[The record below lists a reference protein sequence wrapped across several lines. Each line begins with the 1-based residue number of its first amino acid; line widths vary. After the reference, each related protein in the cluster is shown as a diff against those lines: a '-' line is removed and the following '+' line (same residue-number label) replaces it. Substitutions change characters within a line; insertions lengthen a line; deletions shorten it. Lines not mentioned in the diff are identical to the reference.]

1 MPARNPTLHGATQD
15 PASSG
20 ASVHRPPRARLVD
33 RIEFITS
40 YVTAKSVIDLGFV
53 DESRMVSKQAIGT
66 WLHATV
72 ARNAFSAVGI
82 DSDPDGVTLA
92 RELGYEA
99 HAADC
104 EDREALAGLGLEPA
118 DVVVAGEL
126 IEHLDQPGR
135 FLEAITVLIK
145 PTGTLLITTPNAL
158 SMTNF
163 LGSLMRR
170 EFVNPDHVSWF
181 SWHTLRTLL
190 GRHDWTIR
198 DVAYY
203 GFPKIPVLESM
214 SRADRG
220 RARAFNSY
228 QRVTKPLFRLRPTLS
243 DGIII
248 VAGRQPPLT

>member
-1 MPARNPTLHGATQD
+1 
-15 PASSG
+15 
-20 ASVHRPPRARLVD
+20 
-33 RIEFITS
+33 
-40 YVTAKSVIDLGFV
+40 
-53 DESRMVSKQAIGT
+53 VSKQAIGT

-72 ARNAFSAVGI
+72 ARNALSAVGI
-82 DSDPDGVTLA
+82 DSDPDGVDLA

-135 FLEAITVLIK
+135 FLEAIKVLIK
-145 PTGTLLITTPNAL
+145 PRGTLLITTPNAL

-163 LGSLMRR
+163 LGGIMHR
-170 EFVNPDHVSWF
+170 EFVNPDHVSWS

-203 GFPKIPVLESM
+203 GFPKIPMVESM
-214 SRADRG
+214 GRADRG
-220 RARAFNSY
+220 RVRAFNSY
-228 QRVTKPLFRLRPTLS
+228 QRVTKPLFRLRPSLS

-248 VAGRQPPLT
+248 VAGRQSPPT